1 MKLWGEKSHWFL
13 LSPQSFLLLCIRVY
27 WRIYGSYFGVHF
39 SLLYTWIRSPGAL
52 AIFATKQRYH
62 LPLFS
67 FSSWLVSLSLW
78 ETWKSFSTS
87 ASLIHFRQNVI
98 SSTASLQLKI
108 HWCMLNELILNE
120 IESDSVGWL
129 MISSYKCH
137 FTQKMPKPF
146 KKFNRKPWLL
156 FKIHTLL

>member
-1 MKLWGEKSHWFL
+1 MVRFVTLPTHNKKTRYQKNCIHPYFTRANKALLWNCGGRNHIDF

-67 FSSWLVSLSLW
+67 FPSWLVSLSLW

-98 SSTASLQLKI
+98 SSTASLSWKFI
-108 HWCMLNELILNE
+108 GVCSM
-120 IESDSVGWL
+120 
-129 MISSYKCH
+129 SSSWMK
-137 FTQKMPKPF
+137 
-146 KKFNRKPWLL
+146 
-156 FKIHTLL
+156 